1 MLNTK
6 DKISFRIP
14 VLVLA
19 DILLISVSFLITHT
33 FVIHYADH
41 TMDTFSDVL
50 KSLIIYDAITV
61 LSLICFGSYRKKILS
76 KAPETV
82 VSGVFFILLPDGAFS
97 ACRAPLPP
105 GGFWPQC
112 RRCPWGNS
120 RKAHPGCQYRSYRP
134 ARTSSSLHT
143 DCSRTED
150 LVYSPVCRRNR

>member
-82 VSGVFFILLPDGAFS
+82 VSVALSVLVSHIVCETVFSILGTRFYFGMVAAGAIS
-97 ACRAPLPP
+97 AVFVIVCHILQNLLRNFYL
-105 GGFWPQC
+105 
-112 RRCPWGNS
+112 
-120 RKAHPGCQYRSYRP
+120 RSFLSNESKKP
-134 ARTSSSLHT
+134 AFL
-143 DCSRTED
+143 
-150 LVYSPVCRRNR
+150 